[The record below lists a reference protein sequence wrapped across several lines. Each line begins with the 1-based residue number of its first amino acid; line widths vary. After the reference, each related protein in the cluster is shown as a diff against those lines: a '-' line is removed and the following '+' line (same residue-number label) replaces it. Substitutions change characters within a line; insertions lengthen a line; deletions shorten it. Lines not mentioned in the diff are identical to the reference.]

1 MDRAT
6 LIRAMDN
13 VNISDEECAAFNAAM
28 IQAGCTNENRA
39 AMWCAQIGH
48 ESVGLRYY
56 EEIASGDDYE
66 WRDDLGNVHPGDG
79 RRYKGRGP
87 IQVTG
92 RHNYTVLS
100 QWAYE
105 HGYVPTVDYFV
116 AAPDQ
121 LGTIGFGFLGAVWY
135 WTTQRRLNELSDAR
149 DIYGATRAINGGL
162 NGIDNR
168 LNRYNRCL
176 SIGEALL
183 PDEGD
188 GFVANE
194 AQAVATQMVGPDG
207 RGFEALLGKAVETDP
222 NRGRYLTEAI
232 AVLLVQLCGDPN
244 FGGWE
249 QLGGRTVV
257 DALAAI
263 LDHLGIEAKDGGK

>member
-6 LIRAMDN
+6 LIRAMNNPD
-13 VNISDEECAAFNAAM
+13 ISDEENASFNAAM
-28 IQAGCTNENRA
+28 IQAGCTTVDRA

-56 EEIASGDDYE
+56 REIASGAAYE
-66 WRDDLGNVHPGDG
+66 WRQDLGNVYAGDG
-79 RRYKGRGP
+79 VRFAGRGP

-105 HGYVPTVDYFV
+105 HGYVPTVDFFV
-116 AAPDQ
+116 RAPEQ
-121 LGTIGFGFLGAVWY
+121 LETIGYGFLGAVWY
-135 WTTQRRLNELSDAR
+135 WSTQRPMNELSDAL

-162 NGIDNR
+162 NGIDDR
-168 LNRYNRCL
+168 SNRYDRCL
-176 SIGEALL
+176 SLGEALL

-188 GFVANE
+188 GFMAGE
-194 AQAVATQMVGPDG
+194 AQDVQTQLRGPDLNGWPQLGGKTLVDAVADLRDQLGGPDHHW
-207 RGFEALLGKAVETDP
+207 
-222 NRGRYLTEAI
+222 
-232 AVLLVQLCGDPN
+232 
-244 FGGWE
+244 GGWP

-263 LDHLGIEAKDGGK
+263 LEHLGIEAPAKEN